1 LAPAVNVVPTA
12 PPLSAQAPAVCCSAT
27 CAAVAPAAACCA
39 IASDAGSPA
48 VAPYAQ
54 RTKTG
59 CARSASVAAAAAPPP
74 EPAARPRPKK
84 TLTPAAALQLAFSG
98 QTSLAPPSAESAAG
112 WAWPLAKASTSV
124 TAQLSRPEHEVAP
137 AAFGATKA

>member
-1 LAPAVNVVPTA
+1 LAPAVDVVPTA
-12 PPLSAQAPAVCCSAT
+12 PPLSAHAPAVCCSAT

-48 VAPYAQ
+48 AAPYAQ

-59 CARSASVAAAAAPPP
+59 CARSASVAVADAVADT
-74 EPAARPRPKK
+74 ERPRPKE

-124 TAQLSRPEHEVAP
+124 TAQPSRPTHEVAP